1 MTSAIEEQILTRNGY
16 KMEYLPIGERYIK
29 TIEKG
34 PHCKITIT
42 IYHYNEKWTDIT
54 GHENEPWLC
63 MVDVNGIQVS
73 YQYDAVMFDAIR
85 KAYDIAR
92 ETIDSMVQG
101 LNECFSFSFMQRR

>member
-1 MTSAIEEQILTRNGY
+1 
-16 KMEYLPIGERYIK
+16 
-29 TIEKG
+29 
-34 PHCKITIT
+34 
-42 IYHYNEKWTDIT
+42 
-54 GHENEPWLC
+54 